1 MKQFTK
7 HPKGAQS
14 ADECQK
20 WIDYDM
26 EHYGRISEQTMKDIK
41 KAGFTVTKDQYG
53 EYEVTA
59 AVNCSNLSHDVDEY
73 QKWIDYDM
81 KRYGK
86 ISNLTMK
93 KIKDAGFTVT
103 KDQYGDYEITAS
115 CDVKADTVK
124 KGNKWVNR
132 GNTGEEHGEFDT
144 KKEADAQRRA
154 MYAGGYKGPVKSA
167 CGRKITKYPKSVK
180 TSVDDQ
186 YQYPEEMPKL
196 GNTVLRNLPK
206 LISRAKNVKDET
218 DMYTVVNDFEPL
230 FPDRADKYYEMI
242 DIYPPEEIGLQLAE
256 ELQELYDR
264 YLPRT

>member
-132 GNTGEEHGEFDT
+132 GDTGEEHGEFDT

-154 MYAGGYKGPVKSA
+154 MYAGGYKGPVK
-167 CGRKITKYPKSVK
+167 G
-180 TSVDDQ
+180 
-186 YQYPEEMPKL
+186 
-196 GNTVLRNLPK
+196 
-206 LISRAKNVKDET
+206 AKDKDEYKVY
-218 DMYTVVNDFEPL
+218 DQVNGYIAKLFKKYGLEAVEINEVGDIVERTVQAILKN
-230 FPDRADKYYEMI
+230 I
-242 DIYPPEEIGLQLAE
+242 
-256 ELQELYDR
+256 
-264 YLPRT
+264 

>member
-1 MKQFTK
+1 MKKFTK
-7 HPKGAQS
+7 HPKTIKASQLS
-14 ADECQK
+14 
-20 WIDYDM
+20 
-26 EHYGRISEQTMKDIK
+26 KDTDK
-41 KAGFTVTKDQYG
+41 
-53 EYEVTA
+53 
-59 AVNCSNLSHDVDEY
+59 Y
-73 QKWIDYDM
+73 QEWIDYDM

-103 KDQYGDYEITAS
+103 KDQYGDYEITAGMVS
-115 CDVKADTVK
+115 DVLHKAGDVVEDITGCGRKSVKADTVK

-132 GNTGEEHGEFDT
+132 GDTGEEHGEFDT

-154 MYAGGYKGPVKSA
+154 MYAGGYKGPVKGS
-167 CGRKITKYPKSVK
+167 CSRKFIKHPKSVK

-186 YQYPEEMPKL
+186 HQYPEGMPKL

-206 LISRAKNVKDET
+206 LINRAKNVKDET
-218 DMYTVVNDFEPL
+218 DVYTVVNDFEPL

-242 DIYPPEEIGLQLAE
+242 DVYPPEEIGLRLAE
-256 ELQELYDR
+256 ELQESYDR